1 MNIQQIIKMI
11 EVHSGIPSAL
21 RLMRVKKKKKAH
33 NKLRL
38 VFLCQLPQLWGCF
51 QSVYEAAAKDPDVE
65 AYILAVPEEWGK
77 KEINQEAYEYMKQ
90 SGYPVLKGYEE
101 NTDSFYDLEKLQP
114 DYVFLPRPY
123 DHYLPTI
130 YQSESLSK
138 YTKVCYVCYGYT
150 SEGQYMLKTAFSKY
164 FITNCY
170 MVFAENRSVEQYC
183 KKCLPISSRLGI
195 RKIIKTPFPRFDL
208 LKQFEGKE
216 GAIWQIPRSQ
226 SEKRIIWTP
235 RWTLDEKLGGTN
247 FFSYKD
253 FFFAYAKKHPQQ
265 EIAIRPHPL
274 AFENFV
280 KAGKMTR
287 EEVEQYKKTC
297 SQTENVQLDQNKEY
311 LDSFASA
318 DILVSDMSGVVVDF
332 AVTEKPVIFC
342 SYREEFNEANKALME
357 EAYYV
362 VKDQKEL
369 EEVLEL
375 LCRGEDPKREQ
386 RKRVVKEVL
395 GICDGRNGERI
406 LGVVKRDFQYMGS

>member
-1 MNIQQIIKMI
+1 
-11 EVHSGIPSAL
+11 
-21 RLMRVKKKKKAH
+21 
-33 NKLRL
+33 
-38 VFLCQLPQLWGCF
+38 
-51 QSVYEAAAKDPDVE
+51 
-65 AYILAVPEEWGK
+65 
-77 KEINQEAYEYMKQ
+77 
-90 SGYPVLKGYEE
+90 
-101 NTDSFYDLEKLQP
+101 
-114 DYVFLPRPY
+114 
-123 DHYLPTI
+123 
-130 YQSESLSK
+130 
-138 YTKVCYVCYGYT
+138 
-150 SEGQYMLKTAFSKY
+150 
-164 FITNCY
+164 
-170 MVFAENRSVEQYC
+170 
-183 KKCLPISSRLGI
+183 
-195 RKIIKTPFPRFDL
+195 
-208 LKQFEGKE
+208 
-216 GAIWQIPRSQ
+216 
-226 SEKRIIWTP
+226 
-235 RWTLDEKLGGTN
+235 
-247 FFSYKD
+247 
-253 FFFAYAKKHPQQ
+253 
-265 EIAIRPHPL
+265 
-274 AFENFV
+274 
-280 KAGKMTR
+280 MTR